1 MALHQELV
9 TGSFSLHAM
18 LAKGIF
24 IIKKDFFTKGASY
37 HFDPPQG
44 GSHLGEKGFF
54 IHPGLARSFC
64 ARCYLIHEHN
74 SVEKM
79 CNSPV
84 EMPNFATSCAFS

>member
-44 GSHLGEKGFF
+44 GIAFGGKGFF
-54 IHPGLARSFC
+54 YPPRTCPFILCTLLPHS
-64 ARCYLIHEHN
+64 
-74 SVEKM
+74 
-79 CNSPV
+79 
-84 EMPNFATSCAFS
+84 

>member
-24 IIKKDFFTKGASY
+24 IIKKDFFTKGASC

-44 GSHLGEKGFF
+44 GIAFGGKGFF
-54 IHPGLARSFC
+54 YPPRTCPFIS
-64 ARCYLIHEHN
+64 ARCYLIHEQN
-74 SVEKM
+74 SVQKR
-79 CNSPV
+79 CN
-84 EMPNFATSCAFS
+84 